1 MMIVIASVA
10 VAIVAFIMYAL
21 DRRSKN
27 EPIVWEQ
34 ALKLS
39 MFGGLI
45 TSGVVFA
52 TGTDTLSIPDV
63 AKTVTETASTVIP
76 EAQEMF
82 TGVPTF

>member
-1 MMIVIASVA
+1 MIVVASIA

-52 TGTDTLSIPDV
+52 TGTDLSAIPEV
-63 AKTVTETASTVIP
+63 TKTVTETAGSVIP
-76 EAQEMF
+76 EVQEMF